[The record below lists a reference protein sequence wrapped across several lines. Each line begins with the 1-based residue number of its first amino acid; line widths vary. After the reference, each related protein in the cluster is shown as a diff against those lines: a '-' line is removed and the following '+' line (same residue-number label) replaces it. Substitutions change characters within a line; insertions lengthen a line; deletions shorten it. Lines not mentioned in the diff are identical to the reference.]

1 MPNLSI
7 PILSNLETTHSYFIE
22 RQYPLDDY
30 NGLFISHH
38 QTALN
43 SHHRMSYLGYLSDWH
58 VAGDPTLIIIRLGIL
73 RIVLRDKSYRDFV
86 AGDIFIAQDRLP
98 DNIVFNKNVHGH
110 KA

>member
-1 MPNLSI
+1 
-7 PILSNLETTHSYFIE
+7 
-22 RQYPLDDY
+22 
-30 NGLFISHH
+30 
-38 QTALN
+38 
-43 SHHRMSYLGYLSDWH
+43 MSYLGYFGDWH

-73 RIVLRDKSYRDFV
+73 RSVVRDKSYRDLV